1 MSFADLFDWFDHVY
15 IVNLLDRDDRR
26 AETTAEFAR
35 TGVAIPNDHITFFAA
50 TRPTDKGEF
59 PSLGS
64 LGNMI
69 SQTRVLADAL
79 DRDLDRVLICE
90 DDLHLLDVTDD
101 ALAAVIA
108 DLDNQQWTIALLGYL
123 EPETPP
129 TDHIGLIPWSE
140 GTLGVQF
147 WAIQGRETIQAYHDY
162 LVAVRSR
169 PSGHPDGG
177 SMFFDAAFNMVRTK
191 VDGVT
196 FRLATPNLA
205 GQRSSRTDIH
215 ALRFYDRI
223 EPFKTLAGLLR
234 RTLNIRRRSPQ

>member
-1 MSFADLFDWFDHVY
+1 MSFSDLFDWFDHVY
-15 IVNLLDRDDRR
+15 IVNLPNRADRR
-26 AETTAEFAR
+26 AETTQEFAR
-35 TGVAIPNDHITFFAA
+35 TGVAIPNDHVTFFAA

-79 DRDLDRVLICE
+79 ENGHDRVLICE
-90 DDLHLLDVTDD
+90 DDLHLLDVAPD
-101 ALAAVIA
+101 AVAAVLS
-108 DLDNQQWTIALLGYL
+108 DLQTQPWTIALLGYL
-123 EPETPP
+123 EPEIPP
-129 TDHIGLIPWSE
+129 TGHTGLINWYD

-147 WAIQGRETIQAYHDY
+147 WAIQGREKIQAFHDY
-162 LVAVRSR
+162 LVAVRNR

-191 VDGVT
+191 VPGT
-196 FRLATPNLA
+196 EFRLATPNLA

-215 ALRFYDRI
+215 ALKFYDRI
-223 EPFKTLAGLLR
+223 EPFKTIAGLMR
-234 RTLNIRRRSPQ
+234 RVLNRRRRD